1 MMRTG
6 NYASIAIMSYCP
18 IFWVVMAVY
27 IMFMIPEGRRDH
39 LLTIPIPGIV
49 LLLLVAI
56 FLTLLQAL
64 FVAIVTRITFRVLSK
79 YKASQATKLTICGLI
94 LTYWYAPLTI
104 PALLGIISREGFF
117 AELVWLNML
126 GVIISGIIFFFLPTI
141 SYLIVLRKRQLIVMN
156 VENIEQ
162 QARTIS
168 HPSSTDG

>member
-6 NYASIAIMSYCP
+6 NYLSIAIMSYCP
-18 IFWVVMAVY
+18 IFWVMTTVY
-27 IMFMIPEGRRDH
+27 IMFIIPEGRRGH

-49 LLLLVAI
+49 LLWVAI

-64 FVAIVTRITFRVLSK
+64 FVTIVTRITFRVLSK